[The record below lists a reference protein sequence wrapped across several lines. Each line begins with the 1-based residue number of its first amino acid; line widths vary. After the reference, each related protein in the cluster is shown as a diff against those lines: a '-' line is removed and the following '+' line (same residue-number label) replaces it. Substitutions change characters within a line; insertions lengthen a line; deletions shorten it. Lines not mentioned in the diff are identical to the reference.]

1 MNFTNDLDFPILSL
15 VVFLPTIGALVLAFL
30 RGKRRAARSFALGWS
45 LLVFAVSVPLVLFFK
60 RDASGMQFY
69 EFINWIPD
77 WGVRYSLALDGISLW
92 LVLLTTFMTPL
103 AIWSAWNVEERTSSF
118 LMLILLQE
126 TGMIGVFLAQDL
138 FLFYIFWEFTLI
150 PMYFLIGMWGGP
162 RRIYA
167 TIKFF
172 VYTFAASVF
181 MLLGIIA
188 LGLLNYRYLATTG
201 QSTETAFSV
210 SSVMTNISAFGLSN
224 FSLKLLFLSFFIAFA
239 VKVPIWPFHTWLPDA
254 HVEAPTAGSVI
265 LAAVLLK
272 MGSYG
277 MIRFN
282 VQLFPQIATEW
293 ARPIA
298 VLAVIGI
305 IYGAILAFAQ
315 TDIKK
320 LVAYSSVS
328 HMGFIVLGIFA
339 LNPEGLQG
347 SVLQMVN
354 HGLSTGA
361 LFLLIGMVYERTH
374 TREIADYG
382 GLWRVVP
389 IFVFFLLFAT
399 MSSVG
404 LPGLN
409 GFIGEFVIMIGAFN
423 SPLGWTLTAVAAVG
437 VILAAVYLLKMFQGI
452 ASGPYNERKLP
463 HLTDLNRREIA
474 IMVPIF
480 VLILLIGLYPTY
492 FFGAMET
499 TIRDLTAFVNNA
511 APVIAGK

>member
-1 MNFTNDLDFPILSL
+1 MNFINQLNFPLLSL
-15 VVFLPTIGALVLAFL
+15 VVFLPSVGALILAFM
-30 RGKRRAARSFALGWS
+30 RGRREQARVFALVWS
-45 LLVFAVSVPLVLFFK
+45 VLVFAASVPLVLYFK
-60 RDASGMQFY
+60 SDVGGMQFY
-69 EFINWIPD
+69 EYFNWIES
-77 WGVRYSLALDGISLW
+77 WGVRYSLALDGISIW
-92 LVLLTTFMTPL
+92 LVLLTTFMTPV
-103 AIWSAWNVEERTSSF
+103 AIWSAWNVEEGLNSF
-118 LMLILLQE
+118 MMLILLQE
-126 TGMIGVFLAQDL
+126 TGMLGVFLAQDL

-150 PMYFLIGMWGGP
+150 PMYFMIGMWGGP

-172 VYTFAASVF
+172 IYTFAASVF

-188 LGLLNYRYLATTG
+188 LGLLNYRFLASAG
-201 QSTETAFSV
+201 QPTETAFSLQ
-210 SSVMTNISAFGLSN
+210 SVMANIGGFGLSETT
-224 FSLKLLFLSFFIAFA
+224 LKMLFLAFFVAFA
-239 VKVPIWPFHTWLPDA
+239 VKIPIWPLHTWLPDA

-282 VQLFPQIATEW
+282 VQLFPQISAEW

-298 VLAVIGI
+298 LLAVIGI
-305 IYGAILAFAQ
+305 IYGAMLAFAQ

-328 HMGFIVLGIFA
+328 HMGFIVLGIFS
-339 LNPEGLQG
+339 LNSQGLQG

-361 LFLLIGMVYERTH
+361 LFLLVGMVYERTH
-374 TREIADYG
+374 TRELADYG

-389 IFVFFLLFAT
+389 VFVFFLLFAT

-409 GFIGEFVIMIGAFN
+409 GFVGEFVVMVGSFN
-423 SPLGWTLTAVAAVG
+423 SPIGWTYTAVAAVG

-452 ASGPYNERKLP
+452 ASGPYNERKTP
-463 HLTDLNRREIA
+463 HLSDLNRREVA
-474 IMVPIF
+474 ILLPICA
-480 VLILLIGLYPTY
+480 LILVIGLYPTY
-492 FFGAMET
+492 FFGAMEKT
-499 TIRDLTAFVNNA
+499 VADLVAFVANA
-511 APVIAGK
+511 VPAVAAQ

>member
-1 MNFTNDLDFPILSL
+1 MQSVNQLNFTLLSL
-15 VVFLPTIGALVLAFL
+15 VVFLPTVGAIILAFM
-30 RGKRRAARSFALGWS
+30 RGKPAAARTFALGWS
-45 LLVFAVSVPLVLFFK
+45 VLVFAVSLPILVYFK
-60 RDASGMQFY
+60 RDFVGMQFY
-69 EFINWIPD
+69 EFFNWIPA
-77 WGVRYSLALDGISLW
+77 WGVRYELGIDGISLW

-103 AIWSAWNVEERTSSF
+103 TIWAAWNVDQKINNF

-126 TGMIGVFLAQDL
+126 TGMLGVFLAQDL

-150 PMYFLIGMWGGP
+150 PMYFMIGIWGGP

-167 TIKFF
+167 TVKFF
-172 VYTFAASVF
+172 LYTFAASVF

-188 LGLLNYRYLATTG
+188 LGLLNYRFLANAG
-201 QSTETAFSV
+201 QSTETAFQLQ
-210 SSVMTNISAFGLSN
+210 SVMNNISQFGLSSA
-224 FSLKLLFLSFFIAFA
+224 SLKMLFLAFFVAFA
-239 VKVPIWPFHTWLPDA
+239 VKVPLWPLHTWLPDA

-277 MIRFN
+277 LIRFN
-282 VQLFPQIATEW
+282 VQLFPQVAAEW
-293 ARPIA
+293 SRPIA
-298 VLAVIGI
+298 FLAVVGI
-305 IYGAILAFAQ
+305 IYGAILAFGQ
-315 TDIKK
+315 SDIKK

-339 LNPEGLQG
+339 LNTEGLQG
-347 SVLQMVN
+347 SILQMVN

-361 LFLLIGMVYERTH
+361 LFLLVGMVYERTH
-374 TREIADYG
+374 TRDLANYG

-389 IFVFFLLFAT
+389 VFVFFLLFAV

-409 GFIGEFVIMIGAFN
+409 GFIGEFVIMLGAFN
-423 SPLGWTLTAVAAVG
+423 SRIGWTFVAVAAVG

-452 ASGPYNERKLP
+452 ASGPFSEKRTP

-474 IMVPIF
+474 ILLPIF
-480 VLILLIGLYPTY
+480 AVSLLIGLYPTY
-492 FFGAMET
+492 FFNAMET
-499 TIRDLTAFVNNA
+499 SVQALA
-511 APVIAGK
+511 ASASTLIAGR